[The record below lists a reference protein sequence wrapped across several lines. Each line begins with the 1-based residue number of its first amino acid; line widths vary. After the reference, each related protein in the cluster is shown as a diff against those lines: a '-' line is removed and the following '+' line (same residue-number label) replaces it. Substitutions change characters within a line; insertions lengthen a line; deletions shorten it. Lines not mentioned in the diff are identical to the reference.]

1 MNHIKSTGFNEEN
14 LWGLDLGGTKVEG
27 VILKSA
33 RQPEVIFRDRV
44 PTEANKGYEH
54 ILEQVKKLVNM
65 MERKA
70 GYKPEKM
77 GIGTP
82 GVLIPKLRI
91 MKNCNTTALNG
102 KPLQDDLVRLLGL
115 QLQIANDANCFALA
129 EAQLGVVKEKFP
141 KAKVIFGVIMGTGIG
156 GGIVVNGQIINGFH
170 GIGGEWGHNYLP
182 EAEGDLCFCGKK
194 GDNESILSGPALERY
209 YQSLTGER
217 LNLKEIASRTD
228 VDPAALKTIKR
239 LTDNFGLAL
248 SVVINILDPDVIV
261 IGGGVGNIDDI
272 YTEGVASVRKYVFN
286 HSFEAPIVRPILG
299 DSAGVFGAAYLV
311 ANH

>member
-1 MNHIKSTGFNEEN
+1 MDHIEDTDFNKGN

-33 RQPEVIFRDRV
+33 RQPEVIFRDRI

-54 ILEQVKKLVNM
+54 ILEQVKKLVDM

-70 GYKPEKM
+70 GYKPEKVGM
-77 GIGTP
+77 GTP

-102 KPLQDDLVRLLGL
+102 KPLQDDLERLLGL
-115 QLQIANDANCFALA
+115 QLQIANDANCFTLA

-170 GIGGEWGHNYLP
+170 GIGGEWGHNYLH
-182 EAEGDLCFCGKK
+182 EAEGDQCFCGKK

-209 YQSLTGER
+209 YKSLTGER
-217 LNLKEIASRTD
+217 LNLREIASRSD

-239 LTDNFGLAL
+239 LTDNFGKAL

-261 IGGGVGNIDDI
+261 TGGGVGNIDDI